1 MSIVESWDY
10 PLLMPARKALW
21 YYVIV
26 GILEIWDYLPYT
38 AETLML
44 TETWDY
50 SPYTAETEV
59 VYEGWEG

>member
-1 MSIVESWDY
+1 MSVTESWDY
-10 PLLMPARKALW
+10 PLLMPARKLIW

-26 GILEIWDYLPYT
+26 GILETWDYSPYT